1 MYTEIQ
7 QISGG
12 SMNYFPNS
20 IGIYYQPGK
29 KTEFIPTSYHIQ
41 KSNPGMVM
49 TLALSPGNV
58 CPRLAALFTI
68 TS

>member
-1 MYTEIQ
+1 MYIEIQ

-12 SMNYFPNS
+12 SMNYFLNI

-29 KTEFIPTSYHIQ
+29 KVEFIPTSYHIQ

-49 TLALSPGNV
+49 TLALTPRQV
-58 CPRLAALFTI
+58 CPRPAALFTI